1 MTPKNR
7 QMAVPELPI
16 VDPLSSDDE
25 RRVRAGIEASER
37 DEAIAP
43 TTDEADAYYETG
55 VLPERAK
62 TWAAS
67 HGQRSRTSRASTT

>member
-7 QMAVPELPI
+7 PMAQSEQQPI
-16 VDPLSSDDE
+16 ADRLSPDDE

-37 DEAIAP
+37 DEALAL
-43 TTDEADAYYETG
+43 TKDEADVYYETG
-55 VLPERAK
+55 VLPDRVK

-67 HGQRSRTSRASTT
+67 RG

>member
-7 QMAVPELPI
+7 PMAKPEQ
-16 VDPLSSDDE
+16 PLANRLSPDDE

-37 DEAIAP
+37 EEAIAL

-55 VLPERAK
+55 ALPERVK

-67 HGQRSRTSRASTT
+67 RG

>member
-7 QMAVPELPI
+7 PMAQPEQPI
-16 VDPLSSDDE
+16 EHRLSPNDE

-37 DEAIAP
+37 DEAIAL
-43 TTDEADAYYETG
+43 TTDEAEEYYETG
-55 VLPERAK
+55 VLPDRVK

-67 HGQRSRTSRASTT
+67 RA

>member
-7 QMAVPELPI
+7 PMAQPEQPI
-16 VDPLSSDDE
+16 ADRLSPDDE
-25 RRVRAGIEASER
+25 RRLRAGIEASER
-37 DEAIAP
+37 DEVLSL

-55 VLPERAK
+55 VLPDRVK

-67 HGQRSRTSRASTT
+67 RG

>member
-7 QMAVPELPI
+7 AMAQPEQPSA
-16 VDPLSSDDE
+16 DRLSPDDE

-37 DEAIAP
+37 DEAMAL
-43 TTDEADAYYETG
+43 TTDEVDAYYETG
-55 VLPERAK
+55 VLPDRVK

-67 HGQRSRTSRASTT
+67 RG

>member
-1 MTPKNR
+1 
-7 QMAVPELPI
+7 
-16 VDPLSSDDE
+16 LSPDDE
-25 RRVRAGIEASER
+25 RRVRAGIEASVR

-67 HGQRSRTSRASTT
+67 HG

>member
-7 QMAVPELPI
+7 PMAQPEQPI
-16 VDPLSSDDE
+16 ADRLSPDDE

-37 DEAIAP
+37 DEAIAL
-43 TTDEADAYYETG
+43 TKDEADAYYETG
-55 VLPERAK
+55 VLPDRVK

-67 HGQRSRTSRASTT
+67 RG